1 MNQSPRNLRERQRA
15 QTRAEIIR
23 VAFDLFSRHGY
34 TEVSVETIA
43 AEAGVSRATFFN
55 YFPQKDLLLREV
67 ASARIARLQAI
78 LAEARTASAS
88 PTLAGIVEIVLTL
101 TRENAR
107 ISMNAKQLLLATIF
121 GAASRGFL
129 LTARGHA
136 IEVLTENLQAVPGF
150 IKNPRLA
157 AETLFSIYI
166 ATMLEWLMREGV
178 PENWLVD
185 TMRDR
190 LNLVMEGVA

>member
-1 MNQSPRNLRERQRA
+1 MNQSPRSLRERQRA

-78 LAEARTASAS
+78 LAEARTASAR
-88 PTLAGIVEIVLTL
+88 PTLSGIVEIVLTL

-107 ISMNAKQLLLATIF
+107 ISMNAKQLLLATLF

-129 LTARGHA
+129 LTAREHA

-157 AETLFSIYI
+157 AETLFSIYL

>member
-1 MNQSPRNLRERQRA
+1 MNQSPRSLRERQRA

-129 LTARGHA
+129 LTAPLLQRRMFKKTGIQFRFIGHFR
-136 IEVLTENLQAVPGF
+136 IIVQQLLQFPQFLQACF
-150 IKNPRLA
+150 
-157 AETLFSIYI
+157 T
-166 ATMLEWLMREGV
+166 
-178 PENWLVD
+178 
-185 TMRDR
+185 
-190 LNLVMEGVA
+190 

>member
-1 MNQSPRNLRERQRA
+1 MNQSPRSLRDRQRA

-23 VAFDLFSRHGY
+23 VAFDLFGRHGY
-34 TEVSVETIA
+34 TDVSVETIA

-55 YFPQKDLLLREV
+55 YFPKKDLLLSEI
-67 ASARIARLQAI
+67 ANARIARLQAI
-78 LAEARTASAS
+78 LAEARTADPI
-88 PTLAGIVEIVLTL
+88 PTIPGIVEIVLKL

-107 ISMNAKQLLLATIF
+107 ISMSAKQLLLATIF

-129 LTARGHA
+129 LIAREHA
-136 IEVLTENLQAVPGF
+136 IEVLTQNLQAVPGF
-150 IKNPRLA
+150 TKNPQLA

>member
-1 MNQSPRNLRERQRA
+1 MNSSPRNLRERQRV
-15 QTRAEIIR
+15 QTRAEIVR

-34 TEVSVETIA
+34 SDVPVETIA

-55 YFPQKDLLLREV
+55 YFPQKDLLLCEL
-67 ASARIARLQAI
+67 ANARIARLQTI
-78 LAEARTASAS
+78 LTEARAADPL
-88 PTLAGIVEIVLTL
+88 PTLSGIVEMILKL
-101 TRENAR
+101 ARENAR
-107 ISMNAKQLLLATIF
+107 ISLHSKQLLLATVF
-121 GAASRGFL
+121 GQATRGFM
-129 LTARGHA
+129 LTARDHA

-150 IKNPRLA
+150 AKNPRGA
-157 AETLFSIYI
+157 AETLFSIYL